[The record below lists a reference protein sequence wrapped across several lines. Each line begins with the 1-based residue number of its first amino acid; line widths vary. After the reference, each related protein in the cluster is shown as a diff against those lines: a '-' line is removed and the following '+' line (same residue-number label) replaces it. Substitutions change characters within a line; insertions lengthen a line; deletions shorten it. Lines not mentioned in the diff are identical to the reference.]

1 MTTETMTITRA
12 LAEVKHLKNRF
23 DRSLADSRFV
33 ALAQGQ
39 DDAKRLFGDLGLVPI
54 AQFET
59 SAKAAIQGCE
69 DQLKRYRA
77 IRRALI
83 AANATT
89 NVTIGKET
97 MTIAEAIERKGSIAL
112 DIQLLNTL
120 RHQYTQAQ
128 SANSQ
133 LEQRLQETIERSVL
147 QLYGNDRTKITEE
160 QTKVVSDA
168 KRREF
173 APSLVDPI
181 SIVKRIEALTAS
193 IEDFTNEVN
202 YVLSEANASTKIT
215 VEY

>member
-12 LAEVKHLKNRF
+12 LAEVKHLKGRF
-23 DRSLADSRFV
+23 DRSLAESRFV

-39 DDAKRLFGDLGLVPI
+39 DEAKHLFGDLGLVPI

-59 SAKAAIQGCE
+59 SAQSSIQSCE
-69 DQLKRYRA
+69 DQVKRYRA

-97 MTIAEAIERKGSIAL
+97 MTIAEAIERKGSIVL
-112 DIQLLNTL
+112 EVQLLNSL
-120 RHQYTQAQ
+120 RNQYTQTQ
-128 SANSQ
+128 SAYNH

-147 QLYGNDRTKITEE
+147 QLYGNDRTKITDE

-181 SIVKRIEALTAS
+181 SIVKRIDELAAR